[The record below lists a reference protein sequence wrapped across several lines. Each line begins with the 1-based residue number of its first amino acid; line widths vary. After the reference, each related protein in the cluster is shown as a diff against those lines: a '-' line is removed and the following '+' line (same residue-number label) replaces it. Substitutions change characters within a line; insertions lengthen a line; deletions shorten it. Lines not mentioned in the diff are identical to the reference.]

1 MSRER
6 GAGSPHTRSFGHA
19 SAAILVLLLI
29 TASLLGAP
37 ASASSTS
44 PLYEHLDW
52 SGAWSNGLV
61 LCEFQLGQPTVSVS
75 ALSLDDTGLN
85 ATLAGVQEWGPSGLV
100 AGWYGSAANWSEAN
114 VSNSSALTLEYS
126 AQLPEGVP
134 GATELGDVTANV
146 VYSLPASPSSGAG
159 AGNLVS
165 MTVRLSN
172 LTVPAPADSLR
183 LMLALSPAYV
193 QNEHLEGQPD
203 GGRVT
208 SVWDLNSTP
217 LEVFDA
223 GSSARLTNSSGSS
236 EVGAVPGSM
245 VSEESASVNVSVG
258 SAPGEYR
265 SISYVSQVGIVLPT
279 TVLGVP
285 TYIYVGVVGIA
296 GLICVVVAVGSRSVR
311 RRRSPLMSPDEDG

>member
-1 MSRER
+1 MGRDR
-6 GAGSPHTRSFGHA
+6 GAGSHRTRSLGYA
-19 SAAILVLLLI
+19 PAAILVGLLVI
-29 TASLLGAP
+29 ASVFAAP
-37 ASASSTS
+37 TSASGTS
-44 PLYEHLDW
+44 PLHEHLDW

-61 LCEFQLGQPTVSVS
+61 LCEFQLRQPTVSVS

-100 AGWYGSAANWSEAN
+100 AGWYGFAVNWSEAN

-134 GATELGDVTANV
+134 GAPQLGDLTAGV
-146 VYSLPASPSSGAG
+146 AYSLPVSPSSGSSSG
-159 AGNLVS
+159 DLVS
-165 MTVRLSN
+165 MTIRLSN
-172 LTVPAPADSLR
+172 LTVPASADSVR

-193 QNEHLEGQPD
+193 QNEHLEGQPG

-223 GSSARLTNSSGSS
+223 GTSARLTSSSGSS
-236 EVGAVPGSM
+236 NVGAIPGSM
-245 VSEESASVNVSVG
+245 VTEESALVNVSVG
-258 SAPGEYR
+258 SAAGEYR
-265 SISYVSQVGIVLPT
+265 SVSYVSQVGIVLPS

-285 TYIYVGVVGIA
+285 TYIYVGVMAFA
-296 GLICVVVAVGSRSVR
+296 GLICVVVAIGSRTVR
-311 RRRSPLMSPDEDG
+311 RRRSPLMSPDEEE